1 MARRKLDNLDRDV
14 IRAERLGYG
23 CHYGQYKADHPHT
36 RAEGS
41 NPAPIIEA
49 QEIPNTLKSCRMCGK
64 MFDPEELGYTRAR
77 KFCSNECVVK
87 SKRMRD
93 KKYKAQRRV
102 LEYA

>member
-23 CHYGQYKADHPHT
+23 CHYGRYKADHPHT

-41 NPAPIIEA
+41 NPAPTVEA
-49 QEIPNTLKSCRMCGK
+49 QELPNTLKSCRICGK
-64 MFDPEELGYTRAR
+64 MFDPEDFGYSKAR
-77 KFCSNECVVK
+77 KFCSVECAEE
-87 SKRMRD
+87 SNRIRQR
-93 KKYKAQRRV
+93 KYKAQRRV